1 MVTGAYGHKYFLQ
14 REVGQGNFAVV
25 YRCIDQCDPNR
36 TPYACKVIDKAAL
49 QGQDSARVANLR
61 NNILREIQILRE
73 VHHPNVL
80 ALHDLLETREHLYL
94 FMPLFV
100 LVPTLFNCAPC
111 ASHNRAL
118 LASPFTC
125 SMAGGELF
133 EKISS
138 RGHFTEECARGI
150 LRQIASGIEYLHSI
164 GICHRDIKVC
174 LLFFLPSSHHHSLF
188 GSLFVCLCV
197 CVCDNSQRTS
207 CAQKSQRT
215 SVWSSQTLGSRSC
228 MAVAS

>member
-1 MVTGAYGHKYFLQ
+1 MSKKVSIGASGLERTMVTGANGHKYFLQ

-49 QGQDSARVANLR
+49 QDQDSVRATGLR

-100 LVPTLFNCAPC
+100 H
-111 ASHNRAL
+111 ASMFHA
-118 LASPFTC
+118 
-125 SMAGGELF
+125 
-133 EKISS
+133 
-138 RGHFTEECARGI
+138 
-150 LRQIASGIEYLHSI
+150 
-164 GICHRDIKVC
+164 
-174 LLFFLPSSHHHSLF
+174 
-188 GSLFVCLCV
+188 
-197 CVCDNSQRTS
+197 
-207 CAQKSQRT
+207 
-215 SVWSSQTLGSRSC
+215 
-228 MAVAS
+228 